1 MAAVS
6 ACASSAIGR
15 ERRDARRPRS
25 SRAPRAR
32 AARDARIHPVVV
44 EAGREE
50 TDAAVEAA
58 VEVDAGAGA
67 GVDAAGFV
75 NRATGSSTSGK
86 RSSTPRKR
94 RSRRWTISSMTRR

>member
-1 MAAVS
+1 LAAFS
-6 ACASSAIGR
+6 ACAPSAIGR

-58 VEVDAGAGA
+58 VEVDAGAGV

-86 RSSTPRKR
+86 R
-94 RSRRWTISSMTRR
+94 